1 MNRNHNELSRILE
14 ILKQNP
20 RGMSVTQ
27 LAEAMG
33 MNRISVARYLDILR
47 TSGQVDMEP
56 YGQAKVYYLS
66 QRVPISAMLNLSS
79 EYVVVLGKD
88 QRVVQA
94 NSNFITLF
102 NHNREELVDQHIQ
115 DILFQANPELGI
127 QSLIDQAID
136 GEEVVDEV
144 RILKT
149 GEELFFKMKIVP
161 TAFTDGSP
169 GITIIFEDITEYK
182 RSMEALMESEQKFRT
197 LLKNISELLVKVE
210 YLATLNDQIRNPL
223 QVIVGIADLED
234 EELAEQIRDQATEID
249 TIIQQL
255 NLGWVESENIR
266 SFFRKYSRLSDEAD
280 EAAQTVLKGIHK
292 TPI

>member
-1 MNRNHNELSRILE
+1 MNRNHNELTRILE

-88 QRVVQA
+88 QRIVQA
-94 NSNFITLF
+94 NTNFVNLF
-102 NHNREELVDQHIQ
+102 TTHRDEIVDQHIQ
-115 DILFQANPELGI
+115 DILFPENPKLGL
-127 QSLIDQAID
+127 QQLIDQAID
-136 GEEVVDEV
+136 GEEIVEEI
-144 RILKT
+144 RIIKEK
-149 GEELFFKMKIVP
+149 EELFFKMKVVP

-169 GITIIFEDITEYK
+169 GITIILEDITEYK
-182 RSMEALMESEQKFRT
+182 RSLEALMTSEEKYKA
-197 LLKNISELLVKVE
+197 LLRNISELLVKVE
-210 YLATLNDQIRNPL
+210 YMANLNDQIRNPL

-234 EELAEQIRDQATEID
+234 EKLAEQIRDQAQEID

-255 NLGWVESENIR
+255 NIGWVESENIR
-266 SFFRKYSRLSDEAD
+266 SFFRKYSHLNEESE
-280 EAAQTVLKGIHK
+280 EAAKTVLSGSQK
-292 TPI
+292 TKT